1 MSCHA
6 RGLLPKGD
14 MVRAHVDKN
23 RKAFTAADVD
33 TVLALYPPKTR
44 LQKSIDEDNER
55 YTKAL
60 TALAIAPDADEPVN
74 LVTRR
79 YEAPLDIALAE
90 CNRFY
95 PAFQSVLWGGAEVDH
110 ALEIALLETVGEA

>member
-1 MSCHA
+1 CHA

-79 YEAPLDIALAE
+79 YEAPRDIALAAAE
-90 CNRFY
+90 IGVERERFR
-95 PAFQSVLWGGAEVDH
+95 ARLAGEWGKTRHFGPLAVQ
-110 ALEIALLETVGEA
+110 GG